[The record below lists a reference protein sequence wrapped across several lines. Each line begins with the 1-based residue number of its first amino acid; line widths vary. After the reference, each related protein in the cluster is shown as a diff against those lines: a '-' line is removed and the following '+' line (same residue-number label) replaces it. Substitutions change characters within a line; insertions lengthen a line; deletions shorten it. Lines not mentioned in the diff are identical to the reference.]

1 MMPHTSAQ
9 ISLQGPSAVLM
20 STTGG
25 DCKIG
30 PEKRRGTGR
39 AFPTNFTPIIVYHY
53 THRAFSRQSNLWT
66 TYQAG
71 PQAAWAVVHGP
82 GLNGKPALVG
92 SGRLENE
99 GLFGDPNIQ
108 TSNRAELRAVIAAL
122 RLRRWSGE
130 GFRTIVIATDSE
142 FVTVGC
148 TEWAKNWINNG
159 WRTAGNSEVKNK
171 DLWEMLLGEV
181 ERWQDAGLSVKF
193 WRIPRDW
200 NKVADAAAKKA
211 AKECEAQE
219 QWMEMMGL
227 AF

>member
-1 MMPHTSAQ
+1 
-9 ISLQGPSAVLM
+9 M

-39 AFPTNFTPIIVYHY
+39 AFPTNFTPSSSTITPIELFPGKATYELLTRY
-53 THRAFSRQSNLWT
+53 IHRSDPHCVLVFTDGACLNNG
-66 TYQAG
+66 QAG

-82 GLNGKPALVG
+82 GLNGKPALAG
-92 SGRLENE
+92 SGRLENQ
-99 GLFGDPNIQ
+99 GPFGDPSIQ

-142 FVTVGC
+142 YVTVGC
-148 TEWAKNWINNG
+148 TEWAKNWIKNG

-181 ERWQDAGLSVKF
+181 ERWQDAGLS
-193 WRIPRDW
+193 